1 MHPDHLRA
9 SSLLLGSVVAGW
21 LGWSG
26 DLLSLPLAASF
37 PLLWSHA
44 KTRAQALTVSAAYFM
59 SASRGLPQG
68 VANYYASDIWP
79 GLLLWLIASTGF
91 VLVHTALWTDR
102 PGWRKPLRFLIAC
115 VIMAVPPLGILGWA
129 HPITAAGVLFP
140 AWGWWGLLA
149 MVLIL
154 LLTTMQHWLIAVFVS
169 AGFWFSSSAIATES
183 AQPALWHGIDLKMG
197 VSLGRDQSL
206 ERHGALMAIIRLPV
220 SHHASRTG
228 VVLPESALGFWT
240 PTIARLWQRELSGTT
255 ITVIAGTVVVDADG
269 YDNVLVS
276 LNASGSA
283 IVYRQRMP
291 VPGSMWQ
298 PWLKVLGDRG
308 GARAHFFANPVVDV
322 DHTRIA
328 PLMCYEQ
335 LIVWPVIHSMLHDPD
350 LIVAPAN
357 VWWTR
362 GTSIMNIQRASAK
375 AWARLFGKPL
385 ITAFNQ

>member
-1 MHPDHLRA
+1 MHHDHLRA
-9 SSLLLGSVVAGW
+9 SSLLLGSVAAGW

-26 DLLSLPLAASF
+26 DLLSLSLAAGF

-44 KTRAQALTVSAAYFM
+44 RTRAQALTVSATYFM

-102 PGWRKPLRFLIAC
+102 SGWRKPLRFLIAC

-149 MVLIL
+149 MTLIL
-154 LLTTMQHWLIAVFVS
+154 LLMTMRHWLIAVIVS
-169 AGFWFSSSAIATES
+169 AGFWLSSSAIATES

-206 ERHGALMAIIRLPV
+206 ERQGALMAIIHRSV
-220 SHHASRTG
+220 SHHASRTV

-240 PTIARLWQRELSGTT
+240 PAIARLWQRELSGTA

-298 PWLKVLGDRG
+298 PWLKALGDRG

-322 DHTRIA
+322 DQTRIA

-335 LIVWPVIHSMLHDPD
+335 LIVWPVIQSMLHDPD
-350 LIVAPAN
+350 LIVAPGN

-362 GTSIMNIQRASAK
+362 GTSMMDIQRASAK

-385 ITAFNQ
+385 IMAFNQ

>member
-1 MHPDHLRA
+1 MHHDHLRA
-9 SSLLLGSVVAGW
+9 SSLLLGSVAAGW

-26 DLLSLPLAASF
+26 DLLSLPLAAGF

-44 KTRAQALTVSAAYFM
+44 RTRAQALTVSAAYFM

-149 MVLIL
+149 MTLIFL
-154 LLTTMQHWLIAVFVS
+154 LMTMRLWLIAVIVS
-169 AGFWFSSSAIATES
+169 AGFWLSSSAIATEN
-183 AQPALWHGIDLKMG
+183 AQTSFWHGIDLKMG

-206 ERHGALMAIIRLPV
+206 ERHGALMTIIRLPV
-220 SHHASRTG
+220 SHHAFRTG

-240 PTIARLWQRELSGTT
+240 PAIARLWQRELSGTA

-322 DHTRIA
+322 DQTRIA

-362 GTSIMNIQRASAK
+362 GTSIMHIQRASAK